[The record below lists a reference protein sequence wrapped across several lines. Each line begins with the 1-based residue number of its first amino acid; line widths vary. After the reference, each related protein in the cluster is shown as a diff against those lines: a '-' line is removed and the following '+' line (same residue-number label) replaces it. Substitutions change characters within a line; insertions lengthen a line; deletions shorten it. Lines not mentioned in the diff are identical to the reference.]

1 MAAAPI
7 FLVHLARKPRC
18 ANAWE
23 DAIDCSYR
31 FILNWPIAL
40 EAVEDDHRPVFSDQ
54 KSQVRIRFNFVS
66 EERNCIAGSSC
77 EITPFT
83 GFPMI
88 VAMLLQESPCC
99 HAQLSRLS
107 EV

>member
-40 EAVEDDHRPVFSDQ
+40 EAVEDDHRPVFSGNTVVRVFWSWSPFATHRRRAGIMGFIV
-54 KSQVRIRFNFVS
+54 SQQVLYLEIQVARRGK
-66 EERNCIAGSSC
+66 EEGANW
-77 EITPFT
+77 
-83 GFPMI
+83 
-88 VAMLLQESPCC
+88 
-99 HAQLSRLS
+99 
-107 EV
+107 